1 MIIRMFFF
9 SGVRYHSYK
18 EVFVYPF
25 YVNTFFNILTP
36 FSSLELFSFFHVC
49 VCKQNYIVNNLESRT
64 HVNVSKE

>member
-1 MIIRMFFF
+1 MIIRMFFS

-36 FSSLELFSFFHVC
+36 FSSLEL
-49 VCKQNYIVNNLESRT
+49 NNLESRT